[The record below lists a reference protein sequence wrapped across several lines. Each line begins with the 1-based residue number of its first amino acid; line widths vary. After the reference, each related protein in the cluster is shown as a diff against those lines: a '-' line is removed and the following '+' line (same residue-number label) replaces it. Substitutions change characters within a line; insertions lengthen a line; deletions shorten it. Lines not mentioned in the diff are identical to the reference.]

1 MILERE
7 QIQRYLRHI
16 LMPEISG
23 RGQKKL
29 LDSSILIY
37 CHSLSNSA
45 LMLYYLAAMGI
56 GKISC
61 YTEDLTGIKFIKE
74 HINKLNPDVDFS
86 IVLETKDNYDA
97 AVICCEKSELPSN
110 ICDWH
115 IPTILSATS
124 GDYGFLKSIILNKSI
139 HGAIEEINS
148 FYTKISNQQADTL
161 FNKSCISLLGVLT
174 SIEVVKA
181 LLKIGITQEET
192 LQFDLY
198 SYDFEYGKD
207 LANVQLYNLDQEN
220 IIKTINKAKV
230 LIVGSGGLGSPVAY
244 MLASMGIG
252 KLGLVDYD
260 TVEISNL
267 NRQILHSTDK
277 IEMAKVKSAAE
288 FLKRLHPEMA
298 ICTYEQKF
306 SIENAEDIIKDYDI
320 VIDGLDNLPTRYL
333 LNDVCY
339 FMKKTL
345 IEAGVLGFKGLAT
358 TIQPDIGPCYRC
370 IFPESSD
377 NSTIPACSETGVLG
391 AVPGV
396 MGIIQAIEALKHL
409 TGIGIPLQGK
419 ILQFDA
425 MDLDI
430 TVLDIHKEPRCE
442 LCGNTATIH
451 SLKNYEFVCTNK

>member
-7 QIQRYLRHI
+7 QIQRYLRQI

-23 RGQKKL
+23 MGQKKL
-29 LDSSILIY
+29 LDSSILVY

-61 YTEDLTGIKFIKE
+61 YTENLTGIAFIKE
-74 HINKLNPDVDFS
+74 HINKLNPDVDFC
-86 IVLETKDNYDA
+86 IVPETKGNYDA
-97 AVICCEKSELPSN
+97 AAICCEKSELPSN

-115 IPTILSATS
+115 MPTILSAAS
-124 GDYGFLKSIILNKSI
+124 GDCGFLKSIIINKNI

-148 FYTKISNQQADTL
+148 FYTKISSQQADTL

-174 SIEVVKA
+174 SIEVIKA
-181 LLKIGITQEET
+181 LLKIGITQKET

-198 SYDFEYGKD
+198 SYNFEYGKD
-207 LANVQLYNLDQEN
+207 LASVQLYHLDQEN
-220 IIKTINKAKV
+220 IINAINKAKI
-230 LIVGSGGLGSPVAY
+230 LIVGNGGLGSPVAY
-244 MLASMGIG
+244 MLASMGMG

-260 TVEISNL
+260 TVELSNL

-277 IEMAKVKSAAE
+277 IGMAKVKSAKE
-288 FLKRLHPEMA
+288 FLKRLHPEME

-306 SIENAEDIIKDYDI
+306 SIENAEDIVKDYDI

-339 FMKKTL
+339 FTKKTL
-345 IEAGVLGFKGLAT
+345 IEAGVLGFMGLAT
-358 TIQPDIGPCYRC
+358 AIQPDIGPCYRC

-377 NSTIPACSETGVLG
+377 NKAVPACSETGVLG

-396 MGIIQAIEALKHL
+396 MGIIQAIEATKHL
-409 TGIGIPLQGK
+409 TGVGIPLQGN

-425 MDLDI
+425 MNLDI
-430 TVLDIHKEPRCE
+430 NVLDIYKDPRCE
-442 LCGNTATIH
+442 LCGSDATIH
-451 SLKNYEFVCTNK
+451 SLKDYEFVCTSK